1 MTDSGIHLAPGSVAE
16 QFAAVN
22 VAHQTDPVAVGL
34 LHPADIHPGHR
45 FQRIDGIRAGVDD
58 EIKDVPEISIGMFD
72 AQFTRPLV
80 LPGDAGLYI
89 EGEDKVYVGNA
100 AGGAAYM
107 VGTYQAR

>member
-1 MTDSGIHLAPGSVAE
+1 MARAMEGLNGTRFSDGS
-16 QFAAVN
+16 
-22 VAHQTDPVAVGL
+22 
-34 LHPADIHPGHR
+34 
-45 FQRIDGIRAGVDD
+45 
-58 EIKDVPEISIGMFD
+58 SIGTFD

-80 LPGDAGLYI
+80 LPGNAGLYI